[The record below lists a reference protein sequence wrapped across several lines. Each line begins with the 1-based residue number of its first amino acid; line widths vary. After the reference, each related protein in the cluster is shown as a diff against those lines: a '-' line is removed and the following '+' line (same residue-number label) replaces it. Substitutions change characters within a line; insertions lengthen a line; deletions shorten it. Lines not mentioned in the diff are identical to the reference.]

1 MATSPFSVLAGGQ
14 SIPANTV
21 SPFLAL
27 SGSPITPINMA
38 TPFYKLLPTPTQ
50 PLPTS
55 TNILSG
61 LADARTNGVAD
72 DRSWFQ
78 KLIDSVSN
86 TQSQSGSDNS
96 KPVRMAPYGTEQ
108 KVTDSTPKETVAEKG
123 AKADQQIALQKQ
135 ANTPKGNNDQTANVN
150 AASQASTIMDVAK
163 GFVGQSKPGDI
174 PQQQAGTPTASSET
188 PTGLAGLFADPR
200 VQMALLGFGSGLANN
215 MAGGQAMAQGAG
227 QFFQEVVRQAGINA
241 ATEEKKYQRSQDEL
255 KNKREDRKVLND
267 EEKTKID
274 QQKAD
279 SLAKLQQA
287 QADAATAG
295 IEMDKRRTNAY
306 VSKMYADIKRGKSET
321 SALKDKDYA
330 TMYKDYADTFSDPEE
345 ARYRLNDALPEGARR
360 YANLTSEKRTEI
372 QNRVNPTLQRI
383 KELEGKKTITPS
395 EAAELKAAKS
405 SAADIL
411 DYYGIIYGNVNWE

>member
-14 SIPANTV
+14 IIPTNTV
-21 SPFLAL
+21 
-27 SGSPITPINMA
+27 
-38 TPFYKLLPTPTQ
+38 TPFYNLLPTPSQ

-72 DRSWFQ
+72 DRSWFD
-78 KLIDSVSN
+78 KFAEFMTTPGPLWN
-86 TQSQSGSDNS
+86 LA
-96 KPVRMAPYGTEQ
+96 KE
-108 KVTDSTPKETVAEKG
+108 DSTTPSNPPSLIVTPADIPKETVAEKA
-123 AKADQQIALQKQ
+123 AKTDKQIAAQKQ

-215 MAGGQAMAQGAG
+215 MAGGQAVAQGAG
-227 QFFQEVVRQAGINA
+227 QFFQEGTRQAGIKA
-241 ATEEKKYQRSQDEL
+241 ATEEKQYQRSQDDL

-274 QQKAD
+274 KQKAD

-287 QADAATAG
+287 QADAEASG
-295 IEMDKRRTNAY
+295 IEVDKARIRSLNAATSKIY
-306 VSKMYADIKRGKSET
+306 KEMKDGKTGKDAVSA
-321 SALKDKDYA
+321 KDYA
-330 TMYKDYADTFSDPEE
+330 KMLTDLSYNLDDPIE
-345 ARYRLNDALPEGARR
+345 ARRQLNDALPEDARQ
-360 YANLTSEKRTEI
+360 YATFTEEAR
-372 QNRVNPTLQRI
+372 QQF
-383 KELEGKKTITPS
+383 LE
-395 EAAELKAAKS
+395 ELKGLDLTTADGKRQAAS
-405 SAADIL
+405 IANRYSL
-411 DYYGIIYGNVNWE
+411 IYGDVSPE

>member
-1 MATSPFSVLAGGQ
+1 MDAYPFSALTGGQ
-14 SIPANTV
+14 LIPTPTV
-21 SPFLAL
+21 
-27 SGSPITPINMA
+27 
-38 TPFYKLLPTPTQ
+38 TPFYKLLPTPSQ

-72 DRSWFQ
+72 DRSWFD
-78 KLIDSVSN
+78 KFADFMTTPGPLWNLI
-86 TQSQSGSDNS
+86 
-96 KPVRMAPYGTEQ
+96 KE
-108 KVTDSTPKETVAEKG
+108 DSTTPSNPSSLIVTPTNIPKETVAEKG
-123 AKADQQIALQKQ
+123 AKTNQQIAAQKQ

-174 PQQQAGTPTASSET
+174 PQQQAGTPTASAET

-215 MAGGQAMAQGAG
+215 MSGGQAMAQGAG

-241 ATEEKKYQRSQDEL
+241 ATEEKQYQRSQDDL

-274 QQKAD
+274 QQKAN

-287 QADAATAG
+287 QADAEASG
-295 IEMDKRRTNAY
+295 IEVDKARIRSLNAATSKIY
-306 VSKMYADIKRGKSET
+306 KEMKDGKTGKDAVSA
-321 SALKDKDYA
+321 KDYA
-330 TMYKDYADTFSDPEE
+330 KMLTDLSYNLDDPIE
-345 ARYRLNDALPEGARR
+345 ARRQLNDALPEDARQ
-360 YANLTSEKRTEI
+360 YATFTEEAR
-372 QNRVNPTLQRI
+372 QQF
-383 KELEGKKTITPS
+383 LE
-395 EAAELKAAKS
+395 ELKGLDLTTADGKRQAAS
-405 SAADIL
+405 IANRYSL
-411 DYYGIIYGNVNWE
+411 IYGDVSPE

>member
-14 SIPANTV
+14 VIPTTTV
-21 SPFLAL
+21 
-27 SGSPITPINMA
+27 
-38 TPFYKLLPTPTQ
+38 TPFYNLLPNPTQ

-86 TQSQSGSDNS
+86 AQSQSGSDNS
-96 KPVRMAPYGTEQ
+96 KPVRMTPYGTEQ
-108 KVTDSTPKETVAEKG
+108 KVTDSPPTETVAEKG
-123 AKADQQIALQKQ
+123 AKTDQQIAAQKQ

-163 GFVGQSKPGDI
+163 GFIGQSKPGDI
-174 PQQQAGTPTASSET
+174 PQQQQAETPTASAET

-215 MAGGQAMAQGAG
+215 MAGGQAVAQGAG
-227 QFFQEVVRQAGINA
+227 QFFQEGTQQAGIKA
-241 ATEEKKYQRSQDEL
+241 ATEEKQYQRSQDDL
-255 KNKREDRKVLND
+255 KNKREDRKGLND

-274 QQKAD
+274 KQKAD

-287 QADAATAG
+287 QADAAASG
-295 IEMDKRRTNAY
+295 IEVDKARIRSLNAATSKIY
-306 VSKMYADIKRGKSET
+306 KEMKDGKTGKDAVSA
-321 SALKDKDYA
+321 KDYA
-330 TMYKDYADTFSDPEE
+330 KMLTDLSYNLDDPIE
-345 ARYRLNDALPEGARR
+345 ARRQLNDALPEDARQ
-360 YANLTSEKRTEI
+360 YATFTEDAR
-372 QNRVNPTLQRI
+372 QQF
-383 KELEGKKTITPS
+383 LE
-395 EAAELKAAKS
+395 ELKALDLTTADGKRQ
-405 SAADIL
+405 AASIADRYSL
-411 DYYGIIYGNVNWE
+411 IYGNVSPE

>member
-1 MATSPFSVLAGGQ
+1 MDAYPFSALTGGQ
-14 SIPANTV
+14 IIPTPTV
-21 SPFLAL
+21 
-27 SGSPITPINMA
+27 
-38 TPFYKLLPTPTQ
+38 TPFYKLLPTPSQ

-72 DRSWFQ
+72 DRSWFD
-78 KLIDSVSN
+78 KFADFMTTPGPLWN
-86 TQSQSGSDNS
+86 LA
-96 KPVRMAPYGTEQ
+96 KE
-108 KVTDSTPKETVAEKG
+108 DSTTPSNPSSLIVTPTDIPKETVAEKA
-123 AKADQQIALQKQ
+123 AKTNQQIAAQKQ

-215 MAGGQAMAQGAG
+215 MSGGQAMAQGAG

-241 ATEEKKYQRSQDEL
+241 ATEEKQYQRSQDDL

-274 QQKAD
+274 QQKAN

-287 QADAATAG
+287 QADAEASG
-295 IEMDKRRTNAY
+295 IEVDKARIRSLNAATSKIY
-306 VSKMYADIKRGKSET
+306 KEMKDGKTGKDAVSA
-321 SALKDKDYA
+321 KDYA
-330 TMYKDYADTFSDPEE
+330 KMLTDLSYNLDDPIE
-345 ARYRLNDALPEGARR
+345 ARRQLNDALPEDARQ
-360 YANLTSEKRTEI
+360 YATFTEEAR
-372 QNRVNPTLQRI
+372 QQF
-383 KELEGKKTITPS
+383 LE
-395 EAAELKAAKS
+395 ELKGLDLTTADGKRQAAS
-405 SAADIL
+405 IANRYSL
-411 DYYGIIYGNVNWE
+411 IYGDVSPE